1 MARLQPTAAKMVQIV
16 ASARK
21 GPSNKNVQSSARR
34 QGAQVP
40 GQVSTAPLKGPD
52 KGTG

>member
-1 MARLQPTAAKMVQIV
+1 MARLQPTAKKMVSTV
-16 ASARK
+16 ASARH
-21 GPSNKNVQSSARR
+21 GPHSKNVQSSARR

-40 GQVSTAPLKGPD
+40 GQASTAPLKGPD